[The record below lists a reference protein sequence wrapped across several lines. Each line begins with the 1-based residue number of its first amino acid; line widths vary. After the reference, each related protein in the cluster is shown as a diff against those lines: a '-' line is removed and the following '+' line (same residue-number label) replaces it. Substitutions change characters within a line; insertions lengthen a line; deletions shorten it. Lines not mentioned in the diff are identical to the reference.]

1 MTTTSTSAKA
11 KTCRCC
17 LVSKNETLFDIK
29 QKQQNAHVKSRK
41 NVCTVCAQNLTRLSY
56 TDGAG
61 ARLCQTCGWYRPE
74 SEYEDKTRVHCT
86 SCRSN
91 TGTYMQRPGYP
102 STVSKAKS
110 QAPQQFSQELT
121 ATVPQ
126 ALPQAQLLHWDHL
139 TVQEP
144 SPESPAAEPIDRAQ
158 AVLWL
163 CDQLTEA
170 RAERD
175 AAVLEIEN
183 LGGELA
189 FTQSK
194 LGDSESLVAKV
205 DHERTQALDR
215 LAQAGKKLAEWDT
228 WERESDQAYKTV
240 EAKLIEQEADATK
253 LATEL
258 YDRITE
264 LESQAKEQVAKATA
278 RETELL
284 RRIEELEW
292 SKPKA
297 DVVSKEEGAA
307 LSLLGYSG
315 IFPKRRASQAS

>member
-1 MTTTSTSAKA
+1 MTTTSTNVKT

-17 LVSKNETLFDIK
+17 LVSKNEALFDIK
-29 QKQQNAHVKSRK
+29 QKQQHVKVKNRK
-41 NVCTVCAQNLTRLSY
+41 NVCTVCAQNLTRLPFN
-56 TDGAG
+56 DGAG

-74 SEYEDKTRVHCT
+74 SEYEDKTRGHCT

-102 STVSKAKS
+102 SSVSKAS
-110 QAPQQFSQELT
+110 GLGQALVQSAQEM
-121 ATVPQ
+121 TVAIPQ
-126 ALPQAQLLHWDHL
+126 ADTQLRWDHL

-144 SPESPAAEPIDRAQ
+144 SPESPPAEPVDRAQ

-163 CDQLTEA
+163 CDQLTQA
-170 RAERD
+170 RTERD
-175 AAVLEIEN
+175 AAVLEIES

-194 LGDSESLVAKV
+194 LSDSESLVAKAE
-205 DHERTQALDR
+205 HERAQALDR
-215 LAQAGKKLAEWDT
+215 LTQAGKKLAEWEA
-228 WERESDQAYKTV
+228 WEKDSDLAYKALEV
-240 EAKLIEQEADATK
+240 KEADATK

-264 LESQAKEQVAKATA
+264 LESQAKAQESKATE

-292 SKPKA
+292 AKPK
-297 DVVSKEEGAA
+297 VNTVSKEESDA
-307 LSLLGYSG
+307 LALLGFGGSV
-315 IFPKRRASQAS
+315 FPKRRVG